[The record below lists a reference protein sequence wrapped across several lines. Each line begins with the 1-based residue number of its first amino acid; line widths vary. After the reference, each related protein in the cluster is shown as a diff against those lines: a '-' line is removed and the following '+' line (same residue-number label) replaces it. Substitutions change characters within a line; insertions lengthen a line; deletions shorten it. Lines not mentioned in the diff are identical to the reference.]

1 MELGYDSFVADAD
14 WVGFFQTIDGK
25 KLSVMLYFGF
35 KYGLANNIIDVKGLD
50 EHNEEFKLEVF
61 SPRVVLLHLQGSTL
75 IKAK

>member
-50 EHNEEFKLEVF
+50 EHNEEFKLEGF
-61 SPRVVLLHLQGSTL
+61 LTKSGFASFTR
-75 IKAK
+75 KYFN